1 MIFCAIGM
9 VVKLQRTNMQRRKA
23 LKGDLRRGT
32 HSVAGITLTLHRSGL
47 SPWVRSSL
55 RRLISLP
62 SGVALD
68 IPCGR
73 GRHSRLLIELG
84 FRVIGADLDIEAL
97 RAAVPDPQFV
107 GRFVA
112 VQLDATRP
120 LPVAPESIDLL
131 MVIHPHSLEVLPGAL
146 KCLRIGGYLIYE
158 TFGAQG
164 ENWRLLPKPRQ
175 IPDEI
180 LVGFDALA
188 CKETRVDKA
197 PNFVTSKGL
206 FQKAKP

>member
-1 MIFCAIGM
+1 MIFCRIGM

-32 HSVAGITLTLHRSGL
+32 HSVVGITLASHRSGL

-62 SGVALD
+62 PGVALD

-84 FRVIGADLDIEAL
+84 FRVIGADLDIESL
-97 RAAVPDPQFV
+97 RAAVCDPKFV

-112 VQLDATRP
+112 VQLDAMRP

-131 MVIHPHSLEVLPGAL
+131 MVIHPHSLEVLSGAL
-146 KCLRIGGYLIYE
+146 KCLRVGGYLIYE

-164 ENWRLLPKPRQ
+164 ENWRLLPKSRQ

-180 LVGFDALA
+180 LSGFDALA

-197 PNFVTSKGL
+197 RSFVTSKGL
-206 FQKAKP
+206 FQKVSP